1 MAQTKIGVLIS
12 GGGTNLQIL
21 IDNIKKGYINGS
33 IKLIIS
39 NKEDAFGL
47 ERAKKADI
55 EAIYINP
62 TLYKNAVDYDRKL
75 IEEFKKRDIELI
87 VLAGYL
93 KILSREFVVE
103 YRDRIINIHPSLIPS
118 FCGKSFYGKRVH
130 KAVLDYGCKITGA
143 TVHFVDEN
151 TDTGPVIL
159 QEPVKVY
166 DDDTVESLQ
175 KRVLEAEHKIL
186 SKAVKL
192 FCEGKLKIE
201 GRHVKIIEE
210 WYYEACVNQCL

>member
-175 KRVLEAEHKIL
+175 KRVLEAEHNIL

-210 WYYEACVNQCL
+210 